1 MRQSLFRFWIAFA
14 VLFSLLAA
22 GCSKSHMDMISHILA
37 DPASFSGKDVTV
49 GGKVTRVFD
58 PTAGLIGLS
67 AYQIEDKSGKIWVIS
82 RSGAPSVGSEV
93 GVKAKVRQDFN
104 LGSELLGA
112 VLNEEERKTK

>member
-1 MRQSLFRFWIAFA
+1 MRHSLRHVWIAFA
-14 VLFSLLAA
+14 VLASLLAA
-22 GCSKSHMDMISHILA
+22 GCSKSHMDMISQILA
-37 DPASFSGKDVTV
+37 DPASYSGKDVTV

-104 LGSELLGA
+104 LGA